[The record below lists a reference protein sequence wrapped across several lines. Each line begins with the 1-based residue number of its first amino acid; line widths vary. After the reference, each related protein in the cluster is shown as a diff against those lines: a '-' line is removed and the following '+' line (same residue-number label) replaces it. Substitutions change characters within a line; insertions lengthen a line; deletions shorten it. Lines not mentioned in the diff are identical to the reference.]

1 MNQDNKN
8 YTRTQNTQSSNSLR
22 PLLSFLGLA
31 VIIIGIALILNQYLH
46 TGWLVLL
53 ILPVISLVVF
63 VSGFKQKNHQL
74 LLPAGI
80 LFFLG
85 LGGFLAFYV
94 LQGSSVFFRIGVASI
109 TLGACWLTVSSVSAI
124 FTSKVVWWALI
135 PGLVFLGLGA
145 SLIFTRMKWFE
156 IVFCIGFSLG
166 IAFLIWSY
174 GTKKVGL
181 SIPGSLL
188 ITMAP
193 GIFYGWKNYSNGQ
206 ILTNIGIMLGW
217 FAIGWGL
224 IILFWR
230 LIKSQFIWWPLIP
243 CGVLAVVGWGLIIS
257 QNPGNALFFI
267 SNTSAIM
274 LIILGIYLLLLR
286 SSLHK

>member
-1 MNQDNKN
+1 M
-8 YTRTQNTQSSNSLR
+8 TQNSNSSPHTQKTQASNLLR
-22 PLLSFLGLA
+22 PLLSFLGLG

-46 TGWLVLL
+46 TGWLILL

-63 VSGFKQKNHQL
+63 VLGFRQRNHQL

-94 LQGSSVFFRIGVASI
+94 LQGSSLFFRFGVASV
-109 TLGACWLTVSSVSAI
+109 TLGACWLTVTSISAI

-145 SLIFTRMKWFE
+145 SLLFTKMRWFE

-174 GTKKVGL
+174 GTKIVGL

-193 GIFYGWKNYSNGQ
+193 GILYGWKNYTDGQ
-206 ILTNIGIMLGW
+206 ILNNIGIMLGW
-217 FAIGWGL
+217 FSIGWGL

-230 LIKSQFIWWPLIP
+230 LIKSRFIWWPLIP